1 MLSSGVQYS
10 SSFSSS
16 WVVGSPQTLH
26 ATKTTQYGLLPIR
39 DHVDAGGDNDIDSAE
54 NAVNPPPSPTGARA
68 TARQHY
74 STFYSPSWT
83 ISSNPRPTS
92 NYPASTRGVNNTY
105 LTANSSAAAAA
116 HVHRS
121 IYPYTPPKTT
131 RNYPSAQAEV
141 SSRHPTRYSTRIYS
155 TATSH
160 TFTRP
165 SEPPPIS
172 TTSHI
177 GADNLSPYPPKP
189 PMTTTMPHPPWM
201 YPAHTRTRSTSTIS
215 LQSGMADVSA
225 CWPAVSET
233 YSHLDY
239 VGGAKEMAL

>member
-1 MLSSGVQYS
+1 MSSSGIQYS

-26 ATKTTQYGLLPIR
+26 ATKTTQYDLLPIR
-39 DHVDAGGDNDIDSAE
+39 DHVDAGGNDDIDSAE
-54 NAVNPPPSPTGARA
+54 NAVNLPTGARA
-68 TARQHY
+68 TAQQHY

-83 ISSNPRPTS
+83 ISSNPRPTN
-92 NYPASTRGVNNTY
+92 NYRNPASTRGVNNTY
-105 LTANSSAAAAA
+105 LAANSSAAAAA
-116 HVHRS
+116 HVHRR
-121 IYPYTPPKTT
+121 ITPPKTT
-131 RNYPSAQAEV
+131 SNYPSAQAEV

-155 TATSH
+155 TETSH

-177 GADNLSPYPPKP
+177 GSDNLSPYLSKP
-189 PMTTTMPHPPWM
+189 PMSTTMPHPPWM
-201 YPAHTRTRSTSTIS
+201 YPAYTRTPSTSTIS

-233 YSHLDY
+233 YSHLDD
-239 VGGAKEMAL
+239 VG